1 MTEPQHVIGLQ
12 ESPFLGWVVRPAS
25 YKIHTL
31 SCVPESNHQ
40 GLTSFLNTELLPFF
54 GSAMFP
60 ASQQRLSDLHRN
72 CPFGIPQIHSSH
84 PPVLGGLWPL
94 TDFNSILKSTWRL
107 TSGHSQDRSILH
119 PPTAKLTLTSLSMKS
134 TTKHN
139 PSPATWSK
147 RNITETAEVGRENY
161 YETRKQVFSNL
172 LQT

>member
-1 MTEPQHVIGLQ
+1 MSGKTCFLQDPYSQLCTWVQSPGPHQLSKHRTTSIFWICNVPCLTTEALRFAQ
-12 ESPFLGWVVRPAS
+12 
-25 YKIHTL
+25 KL
-31 SCVPESNHQ
+31 SLC
-40 GLTSFLNTELLPFF
+40 
-54 GSAMFP
+54 
-60 ASQQRLSDLHRN
+60 
-72 CPFGIPQIHSSH
+72 IPQIHSSH

-107 TSGHSQDRSILH
+107 TSGHSQDRSIIR

-161 YETRKQVFSNL
+161 YKTRKQVFSNL